1 MHILECI
8 FWNACFGMHVLEC
21 ISRNY
26 YYGLK
31 MEAASIN
38 QGLVPATLRLISWTP
53 VPGSD

>member
-1 MHILECI
+1 MDGMECI
-8 FWNACFGMHVLEC
+8 FWNAYFGMHVLEC

-26 YYGLK
+26 YYGFK

-38 QGLVPATLRLISWTP
+38 QGLVRATLKLISWTP